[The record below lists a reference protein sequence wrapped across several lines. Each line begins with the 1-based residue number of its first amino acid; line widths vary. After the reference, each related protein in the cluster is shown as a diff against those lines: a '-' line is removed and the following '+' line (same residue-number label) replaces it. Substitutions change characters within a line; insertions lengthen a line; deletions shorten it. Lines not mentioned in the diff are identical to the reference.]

1 MLLCK
6 GEPGGAFKFT
16 SFVGFG
22 MHFASHF
29 KNKNYC
35 LFLCISCTFHCG
47 QFNISC
53 LLDSLDTNTAWLSRL
68 VVQLCG
74 LLIVKG

>member
-1 MLLCK
+1 MLLCN

-16 SFVGFG
+16 SFMVFG
-22 MHFASHF
+22 IRFASHF

-35 LFLCISCTFHCG
+35 LFLCISCIFHCG

-53 LLDSLDTNTAWLSRL
+53 LLPSLDTNTAWLYCL
-68 VVQLCG
+68 VVQPRR